1 MTIASSSGLSDSQIE
16 KMVKDAEAFAES
28 DKAKRELI
36 EMAVGSDSTCT
47 DTQKS
52 LDEFKA
58 QLDTKEVEQVQT
70 LIEELREM

>member
-47 DTQKS
+47 DTQKCMLSFLAPS
-52 LDEFKA
+52 LDPS
-58 QLDTKEVEQVQT
+58 T
-70 LIEELREM
+70 RR